1 MDKLREAV
9 FLLVCD
15 QHNDRVE
22 ALAAKVRN
30 TAANDAAGLNGF
42 FSKASSNK
50 VLENML
56 SNWQRLDIAGA
67 ELAGMLL
74 GAAYAQLAEKN
85 REVVQL
91 VWTGPDLNLLPIR
104 RSEQLLLEIIDS
116 AVESLF
122 IVSFVLIKIPSIEIA
137 IRNAVNRGVD
147 VRMLLET
154 EDKDGPFAQN
164 TAIDRLYA
172 EIPGLG
178 LYIWPREKRDGTQ
191 GGFPRVHA
199 KCVVADGTTAFVTSA
214 NLTSTALTKNIEMG
228 VQVKGGS
235 IPMTLYEQ
243 LIGMIRAKEIWPFAA
258 NKTDASQQDTTVKLA
273 SLSTSLPGG
282 TEIFVRFKNETLD
295 IEELRAFKTLGDG
308 ESQPKANSV
317 VIIRH
322 NNTWLVGKYTWS
334 KLQDT
339 ALNQVFFHV
348 VVRGFGPT
356 QQFDLSEEAWLNFRP
371 YAIEIAKGG
380 T

>member
-15 QHNDRVE
+15 QHNDRIE

-30 TAANDAAGLNGF
+30 TPVNDAAGLNGF

-50 VLENML
+50 ALENVL
-56 SNWQRLDIAGA
+56 SNWQRLDIASA

-137 IRNAVNRGVD
+137 IRNAVSRGVD

-164 TAIDRLYA
+164 NAIDRLYA

-178 LYIWPREKRDGTQ
+178 LYIWPRQKRDGTQ

-228 VQVKGGS
+228 IQVKGGNV
-235 IPMTLYEQ
+235 PATLYEQ
-243 LIGMIRAKEIWPFAA
+243 LVGMIRAKEILPYGLRIAGA
-258 NKTDASQQDTTVKLA
+258 NHNDTTVDLDK
-273 SLSTSLPGG
+273 LSTSLPGG
-282 TEIFVRFKNETLD
+282 TEVFVRFRNSKLD
-295 IEELRAFKTLGDG
+295 IEENRVFRTLAEHD
-308 ESQPKANSV
+308 ERPKLNSV
-317 VIIRH
+317 VIVRH
-322 NNTWLVGKYTWS
+322 DDTWLVGKYGWS
-334 KLQDT
+334 KLQDA
-339 ALNQVFFHV
+339 ALNNFVHV
-348 VVRGFGPT
+348 TVRGFRET
-356 QQFDLSEEAWLNFRP
+356 QQFDVSQNAWDTFKP
-371 YAIEIAKGG
+371 YAIEIAKGDV
-380 T
+380 